1 FRSFLA
7 GLLPVVVALGVRLFL
22 RESAHWTASD
32 ARTRPSTP
40 RELFGPG
47 MRAATLSGVFAAVIA
62 VLAWWACNAFIP
74 LLGRTLAAED
84 AASAGLLPAA
94 ARQLAAS
101 WQAHAS
107 NAFNLGRLLGAFP
120 PPRAARAAHSCAS
133 CAGWRWC
140 RSARRSSRASCSWR
154 PAAAR
159 CPCEAARSTHPGVY
173 DRGRT
178 TARTPLAAPR
188 KVSTPMAQLTLIIG

>member
-1 FRSFLA
+1 
-7 GLLPVVVALGVRLFL
+7 

-40 RELFGPG
+40 RELFGPR

-62 VLAWWACNAFIP
+62 VLTWWACNAFIP

-94 ARQLAAS
+94 ARHLAAS

-107 NAFNLGRLLGAFP
+107 NAFNLGGLLGRLRAVRDRP
-120 PPRAARAAHSCAS
+120 RDRRGGRLGRRTHARHVLAGAGAARRGAPRALRALGDPRPHAARVRPLVRPIPECMIAVERRH
-133 CAGWRWC
+133 G
-140 RSARRSSRASCSWR
+140 RRS
-154 PAAAR
+154 P
-159 CPCEAARSTHPGVY
+159 HPQG
-173 DRGRT
+173 
-178 TARTPLAAPR
+178 L
-188 KVSTPMAQLTLIIG
+188 